1 MLEDKIFQDYI
12 EAKKKRDEIKASAL
26 SFLRSA
32 LHNSAIEKRK
42 QKLDDQDVI
51 LVLKRQIKEHQDSI
65 EQFKKG
71 NRPDLVDKETRE
83 LEILQSYL
91 PKQLSCEELLPIVEE
106 TIKLLGVQDLKN
118 MGQVIKEV
126 IHKTN
131 GQADG
136 KLVSDLV
143 KRALTKDKTCQ
154 EK

>member
-1 MLEDKIFQDYI
+1 MLEDRIFQDYI
-12 EAKKKRDEIKASAL
+12 EAKKKRDEIKASTL

-32 LHNSAIEKRK
+32 LHNFAIEKRK
-42 QKLDDQDVI
+42 EKLDDQDVI
-51 LVLKRQIKEHQDSI
+51 SILKRQVKERQDSI

-71 NRPDLVDKETRE
+71 NRTDLVDKETKE

-91 PKQLSCEELLPIVEE
+91 PRQLTADELGPVIEEA
-106 TIKLLGVQDLKN
+106 IKSVGAADIKN

-126 IHKTN
+126 MAKTK

-143 KRALTKDKTCQ
+143 KNALTKDQ
-154 EK
+154 